1 MGSVKDRMAFFRKAA
16 EEEQK
21 AKAKQFVHR
30 APSAPT
36 PVNRFK
42 ATTPPS
48 QTGSTAVNS
57 STSATTPT
65 SPTEKVSLKKAPD
78 PNKTYVRI
86 DFFRCFFAIFIACIY
101 SSLLFCYRLRKK
113 KERLSSIRGTHVHV
127 HVIPAKLRASQPRS
141 QGERERTLG
150 TRLPPSLPPSN
161 APSHWW
167 EIHSWSSK
175 AYYLIDIFHD
185 VISFIYSPR
194 DLKKKP
200 QLKRQMSVS
209 SLILTWCK
217 DVTQEYEVNYSFSNY
232 QVIDYSLSLWC
243 TLLEPIPEVRL
254 RENLK
259 RRKKTTTTPHFE

>member
-1 MGSVKDRMAFFRKAA
+1 MV
-16 EEEQK
+16 
-21 AKAKQFVHR
+21 
-30 APSAPT
+30 
-36 PVNRFK
+36 
-42 ATTPPS
+42 
-48 QTGSTAVNS
+48 
-57 STSATTPT
+57 
-65 SPTEKVSLKKAPD
+65 
-78 PNKTYVRI
+78 
-86 DFFRCFFAIFIACIY
+86 
-101 SSLLFCYRLRKK
+101 
-113 KERLSSIRGTHVHV
+113 KERGPWERGCPH
-127 HVIPAKLRASQPRS
+127 RS
-141 QGERERTLG
+141 
-150 TRLPPSLPPSN
+150 PNASN

-259 RRKKTTTTPHFE
+259 RRKKQQQHHTLNRGAWNMSFTYLFASVPVFYIILWKGPALTLNVSKIAFLID